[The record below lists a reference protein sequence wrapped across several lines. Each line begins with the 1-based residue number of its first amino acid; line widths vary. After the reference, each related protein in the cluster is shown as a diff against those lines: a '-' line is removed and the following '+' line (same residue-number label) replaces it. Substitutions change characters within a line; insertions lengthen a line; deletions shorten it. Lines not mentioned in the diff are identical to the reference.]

1 MTTIAERLAEAMQRR
16 GLTPGMLAIKT
27 GISDRMVRNY
37 LKGVHHPGGYSLQKL
52 AKGLGVSVDWL
63 LGIKEEDDKQ

>member
-37 LKGVHHPGGYSLQKL
+37 LKGVHHPGGCSLQKL

-63 LGIKEEDDKQ
+63 LGIKEDDQ